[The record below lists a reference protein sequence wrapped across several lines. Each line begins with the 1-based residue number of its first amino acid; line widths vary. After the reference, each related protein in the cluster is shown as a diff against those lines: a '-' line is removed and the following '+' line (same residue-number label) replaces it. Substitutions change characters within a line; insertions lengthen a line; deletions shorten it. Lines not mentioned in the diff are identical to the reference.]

1 MNNRS
6 NKKLINN
13 IILSSVYQVMVMI
26 VPILTTPYVTRIFN
40 VSLMGEYNL
49 SLSIVS
55 VFVVAAQFGLP
66 SYGSREIAIA
76 KTDSD
81 RQSIFFQLLTMQFF
95 LSILLFFLCNILF
108 IGLADFSNKPL
119 FFIQSLMILVNIFDF
134 SWFFVGIEEIGK
146 TVLRNAF
153 TKIFTT
159 FSIFVLIKTEKQ
171 INIYAL
177 VNVLGMLLG
186 NLTMVVYITNYID
199 LKAIKL
205 YSDKKHIM
213 NSFKLLLP
221 RLFTTS
227 YDSAERNILNLRTS
241 VSNVGAFS
249 EAKKINNLI
258 FSVIN
263 AAFSAL
269 SPRMSYHASRGE
281 MNKVSYYFE
290 KGLYNSLLFSV
301 IIVSGILTAAPD
313 FVDFFYGDGYESVT
327 NILRMLGV
335 SLTIIPIIALLN
347 NGILI
352 PLKKDKNYLVS
363 ILIILIFGVIF
374 NLILD
379 PYFGAVGAA
388 TSYLLSQLLSLV
400 YLGFICRKIIKPIQI
415 LSTISLAFFLIISN
429 TFLINLFSQ
438 SLIIENSI
446 ISFFTKGLLSVVIS
460 IILLGI
466 SAYLIKL
473 NKILKSPPKM

>member
-6 NKKLINN
+6 NKKLANN
-13 IILSSVYQVMVMI
+13 IMLSSAYQIMVMI
-26 VPILTTPYVTRIFN
+26 VPVLTTPYVTRIFD
-40 VSLMGEYNL
+40 VTLMGEYNL

-55 VFVVAAQFGLP
+55 IFVVAAQFGLP

-76 KTDSD
+76 KTDLE
-81 RQSIFFQLLTMQFF
+81 RQNIFFQLLTMQFF
-95 LSILLFFLCNILF
+95 LSIFLFFLCNILF
-108 IGLADFSNKPL
+108 IGLANFSNKPL
-119 FFIQSLMILVNIFDF
+119 FFIQSLLILVNIFDF

-159 FSIFVLIKTEKQ
+159 LTIFVLIKSEKQ

-177 VNVLGMLLG
+177 INVLGMLLG
-186 NLTMVVYITNYID
+186 NLTMVASISNYIN
-199 LKAIKL
+199 LKAIRF
-205 YSDKKHIM
+205 YSDKKHII

-227 YDSAERNILNLRTS
+227 YDSAERNILNLATS
-241 VSNVGAFS
+241 ASNVGVFS
-249 EAKKINNLI
+249 EAKKIINLA

-281 MNKVSYYFE
+281 NDKVSYYFE
-290 KGLYNSLLFSV
+290 KGLYNSTLFSV
-301 IIVSGILTAAPD
+301 IIVSGILTVAPE
-313 FVDFFYGDGYESVT
+313 FVDFFYGDGYEAVT
-327 NILRMLGV
+327 NVLRMLAL
-335 SLTIIPIIALLN
+335 SLAIIPIISLIN

-363 ILIILIFGVIF
+363 ILIIVIFGIIF

-379 PYFGAVGAA
+379 PYLGAVGAA
-388 TSYLLSQLLSLV
+388 TSYLLSQLLSLI
-400 YLGFICRKIIKPIQI
+400 YLGFICRKIIRPLQI
-415 LSTISLAFFLIISN
+415 LSFIILTFFLIISN

-438 SLIIENSI
+438 CLTIENSI
-446 ISFFTKGLLSVVIS
+446 ISFIIKGFLSVSIS
-460 IILLGI
+460 IILFWG
-466 SAYLIKL
+466 AMYLIKI
-473 NKILKSPPKM
+473 NKIF